1 MNVYCRDLG
10 QMDYKACWDL
20 QQTLFD
26 ALTAGKTNRTAA
38 PESATPSSEE
48 AGTILLVEH
57 PPVYTL
63 GKSGHAENLLV
74 GREALEA
81 MGAQFFHIDRGGDIT
96 FHGPGQLVCYPIL
109 DLERL
114 GIGLRAYIDALEES
128 VIRTVAEYGIRA
140 ERIAGASGVWVGA
153 GIAQEGDHRTADG
166 GGKCTP
172 AGAPRKICAIGV
184 RSSRYITM
192 HGFALNVTTDLEWF
206 SRINAYGAGRGIRIL
221 HYINSSGLKEI
232 IEGTEIAHEF
242 RRIYACSFLYDI
254 DGVAYWPAVAVN
266 YTNKTQF
273 IFKINK
279 GVESVFDSKL
289 VNQYIEEDK
298 RPVPFR
304 RMIYVGDG
312 TTDIPCMRLVKNSG
326 GHSIAVYNP
335 EIRNARRELNGL
347 IRDNRVS
354 HVCPADYSEGSE
366 MDTLVKTII
375 DKIEA
380 DHRLELLETPRT

>member
-1 MNVYCRDLG
+1 MSERPIIALLYDFDKTLCTTDMEDYTFIPSLG
-10 QMDYKACWDL
+10 YTPAEFWQKANNFGWENQMDGLLAYMYTMIEECRA
-20 QQTLFD
+20 QGMTLNRDYLVQCGKGIQLFPGVREWFD
-26 ALTAGKTNRTAA
+26 RIDAFGDSLGVT
-38 PESATPSSEE
+38 
-48 AGTILLVEH
+48 VEH
-57 PPVYTL
+57 YVL
-63 GKSGHAENLLV
+63 
-74 GREALEA
+74 
-81 MGAQFFHIDRGGDIT
+81 
-96 FHGPGQLVCYPIL
+96 
-109 DLERL
+109 
-114 GIGLRAYIDALEES
+114 
-128 VIRTVAEYGIRA
+128 
-140 ERIAGASGVWVGA
+140 
-153 GIAQEGDHRTADG
+153 
-166 GGKCTP
+166 
-172 AGAPRKICAIGV
+172 
-184 RSSRYITM
+184 
-192 HGFALNVTTDLEWF
+192 
-206 SRINAYGAGRGIRIL
+206 
-221 HYINSSGLKEI
+221 SSGLKEI